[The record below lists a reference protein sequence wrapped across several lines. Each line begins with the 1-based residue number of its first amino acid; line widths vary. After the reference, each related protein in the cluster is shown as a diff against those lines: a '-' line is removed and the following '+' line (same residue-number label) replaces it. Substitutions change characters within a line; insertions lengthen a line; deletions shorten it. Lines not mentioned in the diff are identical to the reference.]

1 MDRSDF
7 LPARIRQLPEFEGP
21 FDAYKLAAEGAD
33 VLFATYPA
41 GTTIEPHQ
49 HNTENTGVI
58 IRGELIMQKDG
69 VESRYGPGD
78 WYHIL
83 PGVVHE
89 ARFEQDTA
97 EVEFWFQTTESTAST
112 EPTESGSERTP

>member
-7 LPARIRQLPEFEGP
+7 LPSRIRQLPEFEGP

-49 HNTENTGVI
+49 HDTENTGVI

-89 ARFEQDTA
+89 ARFE
-97 EVEFWFQTTESTAST
+97 
-112 EPTESGSERTP
+112 